1 MKVQKDLYRDMK
13 NFICLSVVF
22 FLIVTG
28 GCRNRNG
35 AEQGNQEDLMSV
47 RTLGLAY
54 LEEFKLEEAEKEFLK
69 FIELAPDDKFGYANL
84 GLTYLRMGK
93 YPEAEK
99 QLAKAISIDS
109 LDADIRLILS
119 TVYKMNDEQDKA
131 ISELK
136 KALSFAPGHVKILYE
151 LSELYSGKDDSES
164 LNARKSYLG
173 KLIQNAPGN
182 LVPAL
187 NLTEILLR
195 TGDADGAL
203 EQLEIIKK
211 EFPEFP
217 KEAIPYYDKAILSLR
232 KNDLTA
238 ATLNF
243 TIFHNYLKVSPPYQA
258 GMLDLKGPGGSLI
271 GFPVVTFDRQN
282 LSSAPESGTDINAIK
297 FTPVPEAAGLGIIKQ
312 AATGEF
318 GDYSHTEAA
327 DYDGDGDVDLYVS
340 SYDAATSSFT
350 RWLFNNNSG
359 MFTDMAAEAGI
370 IHSGRETSAIFG
382 DYDNDGFLDLYVLRE
397 EGDILYRNNG
407 QGKFED
413 VTAKAIKAS
422 KTGGNMALFFD
433 ADHDGD
439 LDLFEARSNVNLLY
453 RNNADGTFT
462 EQAEQMKLAGNGGVS
477 TDAAFGDFDEDG
489 DIDLIVVNE
498 NENNQFFSNQR
509 QGTSSDFTGE
519 GGLGNMPGSG
529 RISVSDYNNDGF
541 LDLFISSNTGDQRF
555 YSNPGNGRFVQD
567 KISEAVSRVLRGVM
581 IHDAAFLDFD
591 NDGHSDL
598 FIAGESK
605 GNGRGLFLFHNKGN
619 GEFEDL
625 SRLLPEEIK
634 SGRKIALFDYNE
646 DGDVDIALARS
657 EGGVTVLRNDG
668 GNNNHFVKIKLVG
681 LRAGSAKNNHFG
693 IGAKVEIRA
702 GDLYQTTV
710 VTDPDLMFGIG
721 QRSMADVIRIT
732 WTNGVPQNIFY
743 PATDQALIE
752 AQTLKG
758 SCPFLYTWNG
768 EKYEFVKDIMWRS
781 GLGMPLGIMGGN
793 TAYAFADASDDYLK
807 IPGELMKPENGSYNI
822 QVTSELWETIYTDRL
837 GLVAVDHPDSTEI
850 FVEEQF
856 SPPPFP
862 GMKIYNVGEKISPV
876 SATDSYGNNIL
887 TFINSEDD
895 VYHSGFQV
903 DKYQGITE
911 MKEMILDPGKT
922 GKNGKLYMFL
932 NGWIFPTDASINVA
946 LSQSERLKVVPP
958 QVQVINSS
966 GKWETV
972 VANAGF
978 PMGKDKTVIIDLSG
992 KFLSKDHRIKIITNM
1007 EIYWDHIFFAGGLS
1021 EAPVTTTN
1029 MKPVAAD
1036 IHYRGFSAQ
1045 YRKGGRYGPHWFDY
1059 SQVSE
1064 EPKWRDLSGNYTR
1077 YGDVLPL
1084 ITASDNKYIIS
1095 NAGDEITVTFD
1106 AGSLP
1111 GLRKGWKRDFLIN
1124 SVGWV
1129 KDGDINTAHGNT
1141 VLPLPFHGMKSYPPS
1156 ADDIYPTDPELIRYN
1171 REYNTRVVT
1180 GDGYLNALK
1189 IKK

>member
-1 MKVQKDLYRDMK
+1 MKKFVY
-13 NFICLSVVF
+13 LSVILL
-22 FLIVTG
+22 LIFTG
-28 GCRNRNG
+28 GCRNRKVS
-35 AEQGNQEDLMSV
+35 EQGSQEDLMSV

-54 LEEFKLEEAEKEFLK
+54 LEEFKLDEAEKEFLK
-69 FIELAPDDKFGYANL
+69 FIELAPEDKFGYANL
-84 GLTYLRMGK
+84 GLTYLRMGN
-93 YPEAEK
+93 YPEAKK
-99 QLAKAISIDS
+99 QLTKAISIDS
-109 LDADIRLILS
+109 LDADVRLILS
-119 TVYKMNDEQDKA
+119 TVYKMNDEQEKA
-131 ISELK
+131 IAELK

-151 LSELYSGKDDSES
+151 LSELYSGRDDAEA
-164 LNARKSYLG
+164 LNARKAYLV

-182 LVPAL
+182 LVPVL
-187 NLTEILLR
+187 NLTEILLK
-195 TGDADGAL
+195 TGDTDGAL
-203 EQLEIIKK
+203 EQLELIRK

-217 KEAIPYYDKAILSLR
+217 REALPYYDKAVLALR
-232 KNDLTA
+232 KNDRDA

-282 LSSAPESGTDINAIK
+282 LSSTQQNETDIDAIK

-312 AATGEF
+312 AATNEF

-340 SYDAATSSFT
+340 SYDGETSSFR

-359 MFTDMAAEAGI
+359 MFTDVAADAGLT
-370 IHSGRETSAIFG
+370 HSGRETSAIFG

-397 EGDILYRNNG
+397 EGDILYKNDGN
-407 QGKFED
+407 GKFTD
-413 VTAKAIKAS
+413 VTDRTIKAS

-439 LDLFEARSNVNLLY
+439 LDLFEARSNINLLY

-462 EQAEQMKLAGNGGVS
+462 EQAEQMNLAGKSGIS

-498 NENNQFFSNQR
+498 NESNEYFSNQR
-509 QGTSSDFTGE
+509 QGIFSDFTYE
-519 GGLGNMPGSG
+519 GGLESRGGSG

-541 LDLFISSNTGDQRF
+541 LDLFITSVSGDHRF
-555 YSNPGNGRFVQD
+555 YRNPGNGRFVQD
-567 KISEAVSRVLRGVM
+567 RISEYIDRTLRGVM

-605 GNGRGLFLFHNKGN
+605 GNGRGLFLFHNNGK
-619 GEFEDL
+619 GEFEDV
-625 SRLLPEEIK
+625 SRLLPEEIT

-646 DGDVDIALARS
+646 DGDVDIAIARS
-657 EGGVTVLRNDG
+657 EGGLTLLRNDG

-743 PATDQALIE
+743 PAADQALIE

-758 SCPFLYTWNG
+758 SCPFLYAWNG
-768 EKYEFVKDIMWRS
+768 ENYEFVKDIMWRS

-807 IPGELMKPENGSYNI
+807 IPGESMKEENGKYTI

-850 FVEEQF
+850 FVPEQF

-862 GMKIYNVGEKISPV
+862 GMKIYNIGKKIPPV

-887 TFINSEDD
+887 TFIKTEDD
-895 VYHSGFQV
+895 IYHSGFQV

-911 MKEMILDPGKT
+911 MKEIILDPGRA
-922 GKNGKLYMFL
+922 GKSGSLFL
-932 NGWIFPTDASINVA
+932 FMNGWIFPTDASINVA
-946 LSQSERLKVVPP
+946 LSQSENIKVVPP
-958 QVQVINSS
+958 QIQVMNES

-972 VANAGF
+972 VGNAGF

-1007 EIYWDHIFFAGGLS
+1007 EIYWDQIFFADRLS
-1021 EAPVTTTN
+1021 GSPVSTKEIN
-1029 MKPVAAD
+1029 PVAAD
-1036 IHYRGFSAQ
+1036 IHYRGFSNQ
-1045 YRKGGRYGPHWFDY
+1045 FRKGGRFGPHWFDY
-1059 SQVSE
+1059 SQVSA

-1095 NAGDEITVTFD
+1095 NAGDEITVSFD
-1106 AGSLP
+1106 ASSLP
-1111 GLRKGWKRDFLIN
+1111 KLRKGWKRDFLIN

-1156 ADDIYPTDPELIRYN
+1156 PEDVYPSDPGLIRYN

-1180 GDGYLNALK
+1180 GEGYINALK
-1189 IKK
+1189 VQK